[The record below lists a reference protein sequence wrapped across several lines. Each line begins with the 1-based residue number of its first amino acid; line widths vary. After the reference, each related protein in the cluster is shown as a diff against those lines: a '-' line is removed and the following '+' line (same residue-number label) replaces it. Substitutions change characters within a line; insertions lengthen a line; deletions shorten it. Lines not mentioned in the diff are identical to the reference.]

1 MREALVDLIH
11 LRTRIAFREACS
23 DFGVLRTITDAF
35 DSEGL
40 NSANDDPNLD
50 QGGGMRRSLF
60 DQHTKLVRWDDPAEV
75 RKVLNAF
82 ETILSW
88 TASELTPQMK
98 DSRETLLRL
107 LARDGFS
114 VDDMGRINGGRLTT
128 PGDLS
133 HGLLSDSAAII
144 EHLERL
150 NRATDAKPSEIIS
163 AAKALLE
170 STCKIVLRELGQPFD
185 ERKDDIPTLVRKVQ
199 TGLVEQDLALTPTN
213 SGTQT
218 VKRLL
223 SNLSQVAIGVAEL
236 RNEYGVDHGRSYVIA
251 GLESRHAALALGSA
265 STYCR
270 FVIEA
275 TAATKEK
282 LNEKP
287 HSDTEP

>member
-1 MREALVDLIH
+1 MDLIH
-11 LRTRIAFREACS
+11 PRTRIAFREACS
-23 DFGVLRTITDAF
+23 DFGVLRGITDAF
-35 DSEGL
+35 KSEGL
-40 NSANDDPNLD
+40 DSANDDPELD

-60 DQHTKLVRWDDPAEV
+60 DQYTKLVRWDESTDV

-88 TASELTPQMK
+88 TASEVTPQMK
-98 DSRETLLRL
+98 QSRENLVRL

-114 VDDMGRINGGRLTT
+114 VDEMGRISGGQLTT
-128 PGDLS
+128 PGDLN

-150 NRATDAKPSEIIS
+150 NRASDAKPGEIIS

-170 STCKIVLRELGQPFD
+170 STCKIALRELGQAFD
-185 ERKDDIPTLVRKVQ
+185 ERKDDIPTLVRRVQ
-199 TGLVEQDLALTPTN
+199 TGLLEQDLALTPTN
-213 SGTQT
+213 SGDQT

-236 RNEYGVDHGRSYVIA
+236 RNEYGIDHGRSYVIA
-251 GLESRHAALALGSA
+251 NLESRHAALALGSA
-265 STYCR
+265 STFCR

-275 TAATKEK
+275 TAATKAG
-282 LNEKP
+282 LNDHA
-287 HSDTEP
+287 HSNPQA